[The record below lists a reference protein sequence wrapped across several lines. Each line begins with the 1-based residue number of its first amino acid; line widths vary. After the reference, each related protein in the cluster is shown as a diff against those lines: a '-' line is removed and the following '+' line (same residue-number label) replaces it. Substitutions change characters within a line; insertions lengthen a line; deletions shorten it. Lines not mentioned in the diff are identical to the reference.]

1 MGQKK
6 RIVVCCDGTW
16 NEPDKHPTNVVKIA
30 HHLKPETTDGV
41 QQVVFYDQGVGT
53 QGSLDRYIGGATGR
67 GIEKNVLDAYRFIV
81 HNYDGQSD
89 NGHDYDDE
97 IYLFGFSRGAYTARA
112 VAGMIHTVGLLKKDL
127 WQQLPAAYQYY
138 RTPPQQRPADSPFKR
153 PLTKQP
159 RIKMVGVWDT
169 VGALGVPTPGLK
181 TISKNW
187 VGFFDTEL
195 SPLVEH
201 AYHALALDEKRGPF
215 APSIWQGSP
224 QNGQKVEQCW
234 FAGVHSDIGGGYED
248 DAGVSDIS
256 LVWMVEKATAL
267 GLEFDTED
275 ETWQESVKP
284 DSLAPLH
291 DSYGVSY
298 KLFGKLVGSPSPR
311 KINTNSP
318 GTYSTTIHPSVLHR
332 MQNSSYMP
340 EIIKAINQQ
349 ENDPENQHS
358 DRRRTNRVLTF
369 DTPVQLVVEQQV
381 HDGVLRSFSPGGGIG
396 INIKS
401 NVQLKVD
408 DCVDVVLGR
417 QKVNARCVWTAD
429 EQRYGL
435 RF

>member
-16 NEPDKHPTNVVKIA
+16 NEPDKQPTNVIKIA

-67 GIEKNVLDAYRFIV
+67 GVEKNVLDAYRFIV
-81 HNYDGQSD
+81 HNYDARDKDEHGS
-89 NGHDYDDE
+89 DDE

-112 VAGMIHTVGLLKKDL
+112 VAGMIHAVGLLKKDL
-127 WQQLPAAYQYY
+127 WQQLPAAYHYY

-153 PLTKQP
+153 AANQQP

-215 APSIWQGSP
+215 APAIWQGTP

-234 FAGVHSDIGGGYED
+234 FAGVHSDVGGGYAD

-256 LVWMVEKATAL
+256 FVWMVEKATLL

-275 ETWQESVKP
+275 PTWQESIKP
-284 DSLAPLH
+284 DPLAPLH
-291 DSYGVSY
+291 DSYGLPY
-298 KLFGKLVGSPSPR
+298 KLFGKLVDSPSPR
-311 KINTNSP
+311 KISVNAP
-318 GTYSTTIHPSVLHR
+318 GSYSTTIHPSVLHR
-332 MQNSSYMP
+332 MQKSSYIP
-340 EIIKAINQQ
+340 EMIKAANQRS
-349 ENDPENQHS
+349 ENTGQQHS
-358 DRRRTNRVLTF
+358 ERRRSDRVSTF

-381 HDGVLRSFSPGGGIG
+381 HQGILKSFSPGGGASIQ
-396 INIKS
+396 S
-401 NVQLKVD
+401 DVQLKIND
-408 DCVDVVLGR
+408 DIDLVFDR
-417 QKVNARCVWTAD
+417 QKVKARCIWTAD
-429 EQRYGL
+429 QHYGL
-435 RF
+435 QF